1 MFDII
6 YNLLATEL
14 TINIFWILM
23 GYGVY
28 RFWGTDISPTK
39 RGGRMGR

>member
-1 MFDII
+1 MFDVI

-23 GYGVY
+23 GYGIY
-28 RFWGTDISPTK
+28 RFWVMVILPSK
-39 RGGRMGR
+39 RRR